1 MKMENSRDLSRK
13 LGSLHCKKLHLICGE
28 NDVKGPHA
36 EGLKFGK
43 LQEASGSNR
52 GMNWAGLGP
61 GRSAQAS
68 RPKPAGLAHSEP
80 GSPPPLTYPLL
91 CLFKVPTPRLTYQ
104 FIHHPPPRRR
114 EARGTPSRTGGSC

>member
-1 MKMENSRDLSRK
+1 MKMESSRDLSRK
-13 LGSLHCKKLHLICGE
+13 PGSLHCKKLHLICGE

-52 GMNWAGLGP
+52 GMNWA
-61 GRSAQAS
+61 
-68 RPKPAGLAHSEP
+68 
-80 GSPPPLTYPLL
+80 
-91 CLFKVPTPRLTYQ
+91 VPTPRLTYQ